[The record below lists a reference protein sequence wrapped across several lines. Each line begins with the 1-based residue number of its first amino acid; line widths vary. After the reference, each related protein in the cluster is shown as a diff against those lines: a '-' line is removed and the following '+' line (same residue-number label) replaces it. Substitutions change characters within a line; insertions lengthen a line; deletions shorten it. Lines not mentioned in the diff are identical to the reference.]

1 MPESIIL
8 QGNDNPEKSTI
19 IKDMMERLT
28 AESKFVLYAIFNT
41 PGELSELFFGG
52 ITKKRTVFRHLRN
65 KGLTL
70 DKISQAEEDLGKL
83 TRKTKPNEQ
92 LVRQYLK
99 ALGWENREINRTVF
113 ELREFTRDIS
123 RL

>member
-1 MPESIIL
+1 MNNSVIL
-8 QGNDNPEKSTI
+8 RGNDNPERNAIVKN
-19 IKDMMERLT
+19 MMEKLT

-52 ITKKRTVFRHLRN
+52 ITRKRTVFRHLRN

-70 DKISQAEEDLGKL
+70 DKISQAEKDLGKI
-83 TRKTKPNEQ
+83 TRKINPNKQ

-99 ALGWENREINRTVF
+99 ALGWENKEINRTVF
-113 ELREFTRDIS
+113 ELREFTREVS
-123 RL
+123 TL